1 MPIFWIV
8 PILFIGVP
16 VIEIGL
22 LIEIGGRI
30 GALYT
35 IALIIFT
42 ALLGSWLLRQQGFS
56 LLNKIQSDMS
66 ENKLPGRELVHGV
79 LIIVAGVLL
88 LTPGFA
94 TDAIGFLL
102 FIPAVRDFL
111 WTFGVG
117 NFLKRRARF
126 TASNGPQKSQPSFD
140 APNSFKNTSV
150 RETEKPVIDLDETDY
165 VDISSLDKNPQSPW
179 NDKN

>member
-1 MPIFWIV
+1 MPIFWII

-56 LLNKIQSDMS
+56 LLKKIQKDMS

-79 LIIVAGVLL
+79 MIIVAGVLL

-102 FIPAVRDFL
+102 FIPVVRDFL
-111 WTFGVG
+111 WTFGVS
-117 NFLKRRARF
+117 NFLQKRARF
-126 TASNGPQKSQPSFD
+126 TASNGSKEFQRSFGTS
-140 APNSFKNTSV
+140 NSSINTPD
-150 RETEKPVIDLDETDY
+150 RKTEKPVIDLDEADY
-165 VDISSLDKNPQSPW
+165 VDVSSLNKNAESPW